1 MVQWREDDASNKP
14 RSVQVVSISI
24 PSVPIRI

>member
-1 MVQWREDDASNKP
+1 VTREDDDASNKP

-24 PSVPIRI
+24 PPVPIRI